1 MSPTQM
7 DDTHPSDRYVE
18 RGRGY
23 MLLVEGERLLS
34 SAYLLKKTNFA
45 L

>member
-1 MSPTQM
+1 MSPTRM
-7 DDTHPSDRYVE
+7 DNTHPSDRTVV

-23 MLLVEGERLLS
+23 MLLVEGNSLLP